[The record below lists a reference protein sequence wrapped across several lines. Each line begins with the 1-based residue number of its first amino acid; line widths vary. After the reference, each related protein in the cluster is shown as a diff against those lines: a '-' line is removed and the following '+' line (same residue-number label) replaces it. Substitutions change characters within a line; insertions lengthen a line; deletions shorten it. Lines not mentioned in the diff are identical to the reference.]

1 MKEANYPKVKTTEK
15 SNIRCLLYFNDT
27 YIIEVDNR
35 IFLVMKKYINNKNV
49 ELVTE
54 NNFEDNNLFE
64 DSFVENRAV
73 FGGEG
78 SFIVDMQGI
87 KNFINAKLLDFKD
100 YYVRSILKEIN
111 QFQNKKYLRVGV
123 SGAPRLEDHPG
134 GEVVEE
140 QLLTGENGEGVS
152 NSISGYLL
160 NEGGYS
166 KGELLSRSGK
176 MVENRM
182 VYSHTA
188 FLEESSKSNTLFY
201 KFNLDSEGEFMEQVK
216 ILANDLGFDAFC
228 VQTIITPTEQTIFNV
243 KGRVLKRK
251 PKKKFSGLEDATE
264 IGNEKKF
271 KLEKGQKLLVV
282 GTYYNR
288 KDADWFDFTKG
299 REYEKKGHY
308 HARMLQGCSDFQHEV
323 FHLRELSIPKNTVVP
338 FIITPISQ
346 IIKITP
352 VEEKDGVYFCS
363 VTGKSL
369 NTLIEEFNG
378 KI

>member
-1 MKEANYPKVKTTEK
+1 MDNGSNPLLPKNGILGYLAENNPK
-15 SNIRCLLYFNDT
+15 I
-27 YIIEVDNR
+27 
-35 IFLVMKKYINNKNV
+35 IFL
-49 ELVTE
+49 
-54 NNFEDNNLFE
+54 
-64 DSFVENRAV
+64 SS
-73 FGGEG
+73 GGT
-78 SFIVDMQGI
+78 
-87 KNFINAKLLDFKD
+87 
-100 YYVRSILKEIN
+100 Y
-111 QFQNKKYLRVGV
+111 
-123 SGAPRLEDHPG
+123 
-134 GEVVEE
+134 
-140 QLLTGENGEGVS
+140 
-152 NSISGYLL
+152 
-160 NEGGYS
+160 
-166 KGELLSRSGK
+166 ELLKSRGFT
-176 MVENRM
+176 V
-182 VYSHTA
+182 VD
-188 FLEESSKSNTLFY
+188 FEEYTCAPQMKDGLVKSIDYKIHSSVLAQD
-201 KFNLDSEGEFMEQVK
+201 FN
-216 ILANDLGFDAFC
+216 
-228 VQTIITPTEQTIFNV
+228 NV

>member
-1 MKEANYPKVKTTEK
+1 MKETNYPRIKTTEENHTK
-15 SNIRCLLYFNDT
+15 CLFYSNDT

-49 ELVTE
+49 ELTNE

-64 DSFVENRAV
+64 DSFIENRLV
-73 FGGEG
+73 FGGEN

-100 YYVRSILKEIN
+100 YYVRSILKEIR
-111 QFQNKKYLRVGV
+111 QLQDKKYLRVGV
-123 SGAPRLEDHPG
+123 SGAPRLKDHPG

-140 QLLTGENGEGVS
+140 QLLNGESGGGVS

-160 NEGGYS
+160 NENGFS

-176 MVENRM
+176 MLEDRM

-188 FLEESSKSNTLFY
+188 FLEESSKSNTLLY
-201 KFNLDSEGEFMEQVK
+201 ELNPDSEVEFMEQVK
-216 ILANDLGFDAFC
+216 TLANNLGFDAFC
-228 VQTIITPTEQTIFNV
+228 VQTIINPAEQASFNV

-264 IGNEKKF
+264 IGNEKEF

-282 GTYYNR
+282 GTYYYR
-288 KDADWFDFTKG
+288 KDADWFDFTNG
-299 REYEKKGHY
+299 REYERKGHY
-308 HARMLQGCSDFQHEV
+308 HARILQDCSDFQHEV
-323 FHLRELSIPKNTVVP
+323 FHLRELNIPKNTIVP

-346 IIKITP
+346 IVKITP
-352 VEEKDGVYFCS
+352 VEEREGAYFCS

-369 NTLIEEFNG
+369 NTLIEEF
-378 KI
+378 KSK

>member
-1 MKEANYPKVKTTEK
+1 MKETYYSRVKTTEK
-15 SNIRCLLYFNDT
+15 NHIKCLFYSNDT

-35 IFLVMKKYINNKNV
+35 IFLVMKKHISNKSV
-49 ELVTE
+49 ELT
-54 NNFEDNNLFE
+54 NKKNFEDSNLFE
-64 DSFVENRAV
+64 DSFVEDRLV
-73 FGGEG
+73 FGGKN

-100 YYVRSILKEIN
+100 YYVRSILKEIS
-111 QFQNKKYLRVGV
+111 QLQYKKYLRVGV
-123 SGAPRLEDHPG
+123 SGAPRLKYHPG

-140 QLLTGENGEGVS
+140 QLLNGENGGGVS

-160 NEGGYS
+160 NENGFS

-176 MVENRM
+176 MLEDRM

-201 KFNLDSEGEFMEQVK
+201 ELNPNSEVEFMDQVK
-216 ILANDLGFDAFC
+216 TLADNLGFVAFC
-228 VQTIITPTEQTIFNV
+228 VQTIIKATEQTSFNI

-264 IGNEKKF
+264 IGNEKIF

-282 GTYYNR
+282 GTYYCR
-288 KDADWFDFTKG
+288 KDADWFDFTNG
-299 REYEKKGHY
+299 REYERKGHY
-308 HARMLQGCSDFQHEV
+308 HARVLQDCSDFQHEV
-323 FHLRELSIPKNTVVP
+323 FHLRELNIPKNTVVP
-338 FIITPISQ
+338 FIITPINQ
-346 IIKITP
+346 IVKITP

-363 VTGKSL
+363 VTGKNL
-369 NTLIEEFNG
+369 NTLIEEF
-378 KI
+378 KDK

>member
-1 MKEANYPKVKTTEK
+1 MKETNYPRIKTTEENHIK
-15 SNIRCLLYFNDT
+15 CLFYSNDT

-49 ELVTE
+49 ELTNE

-64 DSFVENRAV
+64 DSFIENRLV
-73 FGGEG
+73 FGGEN

-100 YYVRSILKEIN
+100 YYVRSILKEIR
-111 QFQNKKYLRVGV
+111 QLQDKKYLRVGV
-123 SGAPRLEDHPG
+123 SGAPRLKDHPG

-140 QLLTGENGEGVS
+140 QLLNGESGGGVS

-160 NEGGYS
+160 NENGFS

-176 MVENRM
+176 MLEDRM

-188 FLEESSKSNTLFY
+188 FLEESSKSNTLLY
-201 KFNLDSEGEFMEQVK
+201 ELNPDSEVEFMEQVK
-216 ILANDLGFDAFC
+216 TLANNLGFDAFC
-228 VQTIITPTEQTIFNV
+228 VQTIISSAEQASFNV

-264 IGNEKKF
+264 IGNEKEF

-282 GTYYNR
+282 GTYYYR
-288 KDADWFDFTKG
+288 KDADWFDFTNG
-299 REYEKKGHY
+299 REYERKGHY
-308 HARMLQGCSDFQHEV
+308 HARILQDCSDFQHEV
-323 FHLRELSIPKNTVVP
+323 FHLRELNIPKNTIVP

-346 IIKITP
+346 IVKITP
-352 VEEKDGVYFCS
+352 VEEREGVYFCS

-369 NTLIEEFNG
+369 NTLIEEF
-378 KI
+378 KSK